1 MEYKS
6 TRYLYSFFYN
16 QYMRIYIDLFFL
28 FNTIMDFMIILGTSI
43 ILKRNSNLIRIII
56 SSLIGGISSVLLFN
70 NINKILI
77 EVISIIIMVLI
88 SFEYKG
94 VKYVLR
100 NIFYMYLLSTLIG
113 GIIYLFNVKVSNNIF
128 INYFIIIVISSLV
141 LILYIKE
148 SRKIKNIYN
157 NYYKVDIY
165 FKDKSKISVVG
176 FVDTGNN
183 LYDPYKKRPI
193 ILLSNKY
200 IREDNYILVPYYTM
214 SGEGLLKCI
223 KPDIIFIDGIG
234 YKENVLIGFSDS
246 PKLIDGVD
254 VILHKDIM
262 KGLRECLNYLEEY
275 LVNLIIC
282 FL

>member
-1 MEYKS
+1 MK
-6 TRYLYSFFYN
+6 
-16 QYMRIYIDLFFL
+16 IYIDLFFL

-43 ILKRNSNLIRIII
+43 ILKRNSNIIRIII
-56 SSLIGGISSVLLFN
+56 SSLIGGFSSILLFG

-77 EVISIIIMVLI
+77 EVISIIVMILI
-88 SFEYKG
+88 SFGYKG
-94 VKYVLR
+94 VKYVFR

-113 GIIYLFNVKVSNNIF
+113 GIIYLFNVKVSNNIV

-148 SRKIKNIYN
+148 NRKIKNIYN

-165 FKDKSKISVVG
+165 FKDRKKLSLIG

-183 LYDPYKKRPI
+183 LYDPYKKRPVI
-193 ILLSNKY
+193 IVHNKY
-200 IREDNYILVPYYTM
+200 IKEDKYILVPYHTIN
-214 SGEGLLKCI
+214 GNGLLKCI

-234 YKENVLIGFSDS
+234 YKGNVLIGFSDS
-246 PKLIDGVD
+246 FNFGDGVD

-262 KGLRECLNYLEEY
+262 KG
-275 LVNLIIC
+275 
-282 FL
+282 